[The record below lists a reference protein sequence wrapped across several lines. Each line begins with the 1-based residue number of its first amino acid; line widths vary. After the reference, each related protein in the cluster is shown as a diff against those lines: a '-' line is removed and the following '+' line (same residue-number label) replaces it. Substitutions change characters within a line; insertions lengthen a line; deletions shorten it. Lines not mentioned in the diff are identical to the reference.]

1 MKNWMITLKSV
12 CDTCA
17 GVPDTYRKI
26 GKIDVL
32 LACHACGGK
41 KYVEKCITISSF
53 SSVINAIQDGYN
65 QSEITNMINA
75 IKDGY

>member
-1 MKNWMITLKSV
+1 MKNWMVTLKSV
-12 CDTCA
+12 CDACA
-17 GVPDTYRKI
+17 GVPDIHKKS
-26 GKIDVL
+26 GKIDVIIR
-32 LACHACGGK
+32 CTVCGSK

>member
-53 SSVINAIQDGYN
+53 
-65 QSEITNMINA
+65 
-75 IKDGY
+75 